1 MNYIIL
7 YIKGGFYPSFF
18 YHLFIKTLDKIKNI
32 IYSHQTLNK
41 KGYKMNKRL
50 NMILNSIEAS
60 TLVDWNLLLEDREF
74 KKLFL
79 QLFNDKTNDDR
90 AVISQSIEYVNNNY

>member
-1 MNYIIL
+1 
-7 YIKGGFYPSFF
+7 
-18 YHLFIKTLDKIKNI
+18 
-32 IYSHQTLNK
+32 
-41 KGYKMNKRL
+41 MNKRL

-60 TLVDWNLLLEDREF
+60 TLVDWNLLLEDTEF

-79 QLFNDKTNDDR
+79 QLFNDKNNDDR

>member
-1 MNYIIL
+1 
-7 YIKGGFYPSFF
+7 
-18 YHLFIKTLDKIKNI
+18 
-32 IYSHQTLNK
+32 
-41 KGYKMNKRL
+41 MNKRL

-79 QLFNDKTNDDR
+79 QLFNDKANDDR

>member
-1 MNYIIL
+1 
-7 YIKGGFYPSFF
+7 
-18 YHLFIKTLDKIKNI
+18 
-32 IYSHQTLNK
+32 
-41 KGYKMNKRL
+41 MNKRL

-60 TLVDWNLLLEDREF
+60 TLVDWNLLLEDTEF

>member
-1 MNYIIL
+1 
-7 YIKGGFYPSFF
+7 
-18 YHLFIKTLDKIKNI
+18 
-32 IYSHQTLNK
+32 
-41 KGYKMNKRL
+41 MNKRL
-50 NMILNSIEAS
+50 NMILNSIEAA
-60 TLVDWNLLLEDREF
+60 TLVDWNLLLEDIEF